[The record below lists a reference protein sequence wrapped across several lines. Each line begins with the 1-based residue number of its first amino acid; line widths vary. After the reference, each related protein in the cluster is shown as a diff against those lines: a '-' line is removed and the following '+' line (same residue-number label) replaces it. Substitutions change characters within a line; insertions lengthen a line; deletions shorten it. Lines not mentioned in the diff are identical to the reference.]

1 MIFNRLHLSFLF
13 VLAISLPLLA
23 QQNALEQFTQE
34 VIQHKVRT
42 NAADYIEFHQ
52 AHPDALRQ
60 YLESNGEVMP
70 AVAGRHEDASLNET
84 PEPESELHAAVNPV
98 DTNNIIICAMRNT
111 PDNILAPLTFP
122 IYYTKDFGASWEV
135 SEFNGVSEGQF
146 MLGGGDPII
155 VFDTDGTAYLC
166 WLTLDIN
173 ILEFDEGIRLR
184 FAKSTDGGATWVPID
199 EFVDSGKLLDVI
211 QGDFGKFV
219 DKEWLAV
226 DHSDSPYRNT
236 IYISYLTLETF
247 GDSLAANI
255 TLRKK
260 TPEMERF
267 TDTSVVVNTEK
278 YKLVQFTSIDVDSR
292 GVVHVSFAGT
302 LDSLNW
308 SMYYTQSGDG
318 GETFKPEVNVSDF
331 HIPRLSADEPESTI
345 VGIDTARIYPCPHM
359 VVDNSGGTHEGNLYM
374 VWTANGQDSKK
385 TEGLDIYY
393 SRSTD
398 GGQNWSD
405 VQILN
410 DDGLPESHQFYP
422 SITVNEKGIVV
433 VTWYDRR
440 EDPANV
446 QTHFYMTYSEDGGET
461 FVENFPVSTQ
471 AADFSRIGDLNGA
484 FGIGEY
490 TQTVATPN
498 FAIPVWS
505 DGRTNDGN
513 IDLFIAFVPIG
524 AESTVTSVSTISTN
538 FSLSGPFPNPMQKS
552 GQVQLNLKK
561 ASDVQV
567 RVFDVQGKRIRTL
580 VDSKK
585 LASGTHQFEVSDL
598 PHGQYFLHVNTD
610 FGYRTLKF
618 VVQR

>member
-1 MIFNRLHLSFLF
+1 MIFNRLHLLSLF
-13 VLAISLPLLA
+13 VLASSLSLFA
-23 QQNALEQFTQE
+23 QQNTLEQFKRE

-42 NAADYIEFHQ
+42 NAAAYMEFHR
-52 AHPDALRQ
+52 AHPDALQ
-60 YLESNGEVMP
+60 EYLDSDGEKMP
-70 AVAGRHEDASLNET
+70 DVAGRNDDASVNET
-84 PEPESELHAAVNPV
+84 PEPESELHAAVNPA

-111 PDNILAPLTFP
+111 PSNILAPLTFP

-135 SEFNGVSEGQF
+135 SEFNGVATGQF
-146 MLGGGDPII
+146 MLGGGDPIV

-166 WLTLDIN
+166 WLTLDVN
-173 ILEFDEGIRLR
+173 LLEFDEGIRLR
-184 FAKSTDGGATWVPID
+184 FAKSTDGGATWEPID
-199 EFVDSGKLLDVI
+199 EFLDSGKLLDVI

-226 DHSDSPYRNT
+226 DHSNSPYRNT
-236 IYISYLTLETF
+236 VYASYLTLETF

-267 TDTSVVVNTEK
+267 TDTSVVVNTDK

-302 LDSLNW
+302 LDSINW
-308 SMYYTQSGDG
+308 SMYYTQSADG
-318 GETFKPEVNVSDF
+318 GETFKPEIKVSDF
-331 HIPRLSADEPESTI
+331 HIPRLSGDEPTSNI
-345 VGIDTARIYPCPHM
+345 VGVDTARIYPCPHL
-359 VVDNSGGTHEGNLYM
+359 VVDNSGGLNDGNLYL
-374 VWTANGQDSKK
+374 VWTANGQDTKK

-393 SRSTD
+393 ARSTN
-398 GGQNWSD
+398 GGESWED
-405 VQILN
+405 VKILN

-422 SITVNEKGIVV
+422 SIVVNEKGIVV
-433 VTWYDRR
+433 VSWYDRR
-440 EDPANV
+440 ADAANV
-446 QTHFYMTYSEDGGET
+446 QTHYYMTYSEDGGET

-471 AADFSRIGDLNGA
+471 PSDFSKIGDLNNA

-505 DGRTNDGN
+505 DGRSNDGN

-524 AESTVTSVSTISTN
+524 QDNEVTSISTISAD
-538 FSLSGPFPNPMQKS
+538 FSVSGVFPNPMQKS
-552 GQVQLNLKK
+552 GQVQLELKK
-561 ASDVQV
+561 ASEVQMS
-567 RVFDVQGKRIRTL
+567 VFDVQGKRMRTL
-580 VDSKK
+580 VDGKK
-585 LASGTHQFEVSDL
+585 LASGTHQFEVHEL
-598 PHGQYFLHVNTD
+598 PNGQYFLHINTD